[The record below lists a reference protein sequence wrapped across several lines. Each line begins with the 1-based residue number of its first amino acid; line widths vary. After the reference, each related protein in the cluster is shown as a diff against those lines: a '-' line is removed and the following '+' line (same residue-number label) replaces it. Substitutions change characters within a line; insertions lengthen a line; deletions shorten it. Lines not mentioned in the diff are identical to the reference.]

1 MNSKQIMAGGIAIAA
16 MAMSNMLAMLKNNR
30 IQKRRTKHIVGNPNR
45 WRYVKKNIK
54 FCSQKRHREAKKYQN
69 TILEAA

>member
-16 MAMSNMLAMLKNNR
+16 MAMSNMLAMLKNNI

-45 WRYVKKNIK
+45 WRHAKQKVE
-54 FCSQKRHREAKKYQN
+54 FCSQARHREAKRYQSS
-69 TILEAA
+69 ILEAA